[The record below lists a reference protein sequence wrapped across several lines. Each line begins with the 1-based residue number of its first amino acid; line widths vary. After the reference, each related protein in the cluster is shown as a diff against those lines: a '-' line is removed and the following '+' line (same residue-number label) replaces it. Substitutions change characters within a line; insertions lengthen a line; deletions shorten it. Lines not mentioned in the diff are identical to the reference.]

1 MIILKMIILKMRLDF
16 KWIYFNI
23 NNYYY
28 EINITNMQ
36 K

>member
-1 MIILKMIILKMRLDF
+1 MIILKMRLDF
-16 KWIYFNI
+16 KWIHFNI

-28 EINITNMQ
+28 EINITNMR